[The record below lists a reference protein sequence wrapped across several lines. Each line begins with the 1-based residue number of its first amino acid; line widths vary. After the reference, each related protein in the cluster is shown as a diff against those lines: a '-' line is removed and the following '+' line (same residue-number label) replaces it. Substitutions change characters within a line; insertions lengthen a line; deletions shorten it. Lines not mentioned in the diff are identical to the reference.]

1 MRVVVIA
8 MFFESNARIYS
19 EPTARELA
27 LVIVSNSNDQGVSE
41 SLHLRELLTFK
52 IELWRIGDLLGFE

>member
-8 MFFESNARIYS
+8 MFFESNARVYS

-27 LVIVSNSNDQGVSE
+27 LVIVSNADDQGVSE
-41 SLHLRELLTFK
+41 SLHLREFLTFS
-52 IELWRIGDLLGFE
+52 IEFRRLGDLLGFE